1 MKQRLGFFATQS
13 RVFFTVAIMFAG
25 VLFGGIS
32 ASHYL
37 TTQASPQVNTVQ
49 INTGGGANS
58 PFAADEYGNGG
69 IASKTKAAIDASGVS
84 NPAPQGV
91 YQTYR
96 YGNFSYSIPNL
107 VPNASYTVHLDFAE
121 TYWTKAGQRIFN
133 VKLNGQQ
140 VLSNFDILA
149 AVGRANKAIVKQFSA
164 TADPTGKI
172 TIQFIRIKDNA
183 LVNGIEVFAGSMLI
197 SPPTPTP
204 SPTSPATQTGSTQ
217 AGPPAAV
224 PPPAPAGQHT
234 FSFRNTM
241 SQTVWVGMSSSK
253 YIPLNGGW
261 TLAPGASMSVIL
273 PSGWNGRI
281 WGRTGCTFN
290 SAGVGSCETG
300 DCDGRLQCA
309 GADGQLPRS
318 LGEFNLNS
326 WDGMDFY
333 DISLVDGYNVP
344 MFINT
349 FGGNKPDP
357 ITSNG
362 CISRPASA
370 GPSGC
375 IQDVNATCPAVLQ
388 KKDASGKVI
397 SCQVACNVFHTDQYC
412 CRGPYMPR
420 AMCNPANWPVNYAKV
435 FKDAVPFAYSYP
447 DDDATST
454 FTCAPDCNYRIT
466 FGLTG

>member
-1 MKQRLGFFATQS
+1 MKQRLGLFITQS
-13 RVFFTVAIMFAG
+13 RVLLALTIAFAG
-25 VLFGGIS
+25 LVFGGIS
-32 ASHYL
+32 VSHEL
-37 TTQASPQVNTVQ
+37 TTHASPQVNTVQ
-49 INTGGGANS
+49 INAGGGGDA
-58 PFAADEYGNGG
+58 PFAADEDFSGG
-69 IASKTKAAIDASGVS
+69 RASKTKAAINVSGVS

-96 YGNFSYSIPNL
+96 YGDFTYSIPNL
-107 VPNASYTVHLDFAE
+107 VPNASYTVSLDFAE
-121 TYWTKAGQRIFN
+121 TYWTKVGQRIFD

-149 AVGRANKAIVKQFSA
+149 ASGGANKAVVKQFSA
-164 TADPTGKI
+164 TADATGKL

-183 LVNGIEVFAGSMLI
+183 LVNGIGVFAGSMLI

-204 SPTSPATQTGSTQ
+204 SPTPLATQAIPTQ
-217 AGPPAAV
+217 VV

-261 TLAPGASMSVIL
+261 ALAPNASMSVTL
-273 PSGWNGRI
+273 PYKWGGRI

-290 SAGVGSCETG
+290 SAGMGSCETG
-300 DCDGRLQCA
+300 DCNGRLQCA

-326 WDGMDFY
+326 WHGMDFY

-349 FGGNKPDP
+349 FGGNKPDA
-357 ITSNG
+357 ITSTG
-362 CISRPASA
+362 CISRPASD

-375 IQDVNATCPAVLQ
+375 IHDVNATCPAVLQ

-420 AMCNPANWPVNYAKV
+420 AMCNPASWPVNYAKV

-454 FTCAPDCNYRIT
+454 FTCAPDCNYWVT